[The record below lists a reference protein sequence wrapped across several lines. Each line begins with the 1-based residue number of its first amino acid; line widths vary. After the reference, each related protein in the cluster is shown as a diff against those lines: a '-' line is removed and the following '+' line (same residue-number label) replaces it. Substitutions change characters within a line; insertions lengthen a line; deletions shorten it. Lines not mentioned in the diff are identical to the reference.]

1 MNFVIEEMEKE
12 SGVKVGNN
20 PRALRRLRT
29 ACEHAKIALTS
40 QFQTVLNYE
49 MGDDEFT
56 TILTRA
62 KFEELCMSLFVQCI
76 ECVKSAIEDSKISKY
91 QIDEIVIVGGSSRIP
106 KCQQMLVDFFDGKTL
121 NQTVNPD
128 EAVAHGATI

>member
-1 MNFVIEEMEKE
+1 MNYVKEEMNKE
-12 SGVKVGNN
+12 SGTQIGSN

-29 ACEHAKIALTS
+29 ACEQAKISLTN

-49 MGDDEFT
+49 MGDDEYT

-62 KFEELCMSLFVQCI
+62 KFEELCMPLFDQCI
-76 ECVKSAIEDSKISKY
+76 ECVKKAIADSKISTH
-91 QIDEIVIVGGSSRIP
+91 QIDEIVIVGGSCRIP
-106 KCQQMLVDFFDGKTL
+106 KCQQMLMDFFGGKSL
-121 NQTVNPD
+121 NQSVNPD

>member
-1 MNFVIEEMEKE
+1 MKFVEAEMEKE

-29 ACEHAKIALTS
+29 ACEQAKISLTS
-40 QFQTVLNYE
+40 QFQTVMNYE
-49 MGDDEFT
+49 MGDDEYT

-62 KFEELCMSLFVQCI
+62 KFEELCMPLFDQCI
-76 ECVKSAIEDSKISKY
+76 ECVKKAIEDSKISSH

-106 KCQQMLVDFFDGKTL
+106 KCRQMLVDFFGGKSL